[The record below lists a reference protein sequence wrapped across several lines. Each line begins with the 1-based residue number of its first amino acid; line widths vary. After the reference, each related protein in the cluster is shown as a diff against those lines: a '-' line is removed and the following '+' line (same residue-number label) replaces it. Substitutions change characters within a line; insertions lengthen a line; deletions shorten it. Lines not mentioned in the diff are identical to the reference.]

1 MKTMM
6 QEVMAGRTLAEELGH
21 AYYTV
26 EHILA
31 ASIAEN
37 EASKKDLLGFIKLN
51 IPFAEP
57 GEIAMP
63 TMGVQRVAKRLAQ
76 GQTLLEAVMAEGGD
90 AHGPHFIKKHGLTQE
105 SFIKQS
111 QGDVDEPR

>member
-1 MKTMM
+1 MKS
-6 QEVMAGRTLAEELGH
+6 QIHEVIAARLLAEELGH

-31 ASIAEN
+31 ASIAQN
-37 EASKKDLLGFIKLN
+37 ETAKQDLLGFVNLN
-51 IPFAEP
+51 IPLAEP
-57 GEIAMP
+57 GDIAMP
-63 TMGVQRVAKRLAQ
+63 TMGVQRVAKRLAK
-76 GQTLLEAVMAEGGD
+76 GQTLLDAVMAEGED

-111 QGDVDEPR
+111 QGDIREPR

>member
-1 MKTMM
+1 MKTLI
-6 QEVMAGRTLAEELGH
+6 QELMAGRSLAEELGH

-31 ASIAEN
+31 ASITEN
-37 EASKKDLLGFIKLN
+37 ETAKQDLLGFVNLN
-51 IPFAEP
+51 IPLAEP
-57 GEIAMP
+57 GDIAMP

-76 GQTLLEAVMAEGGD
+76 GQTLVDAVMAEGED

-111 QGDVDEPR
+111 QGDISEPR

>member
-1 MKTMM
+1 MKALIK
-6 QEVMAGRTLAEELGH
+6 EVMAGRNLAEELGH
-21 AYYTV
+21 VYYTV

-31 ASIAEN
+31 ASVVGNNPA
-37 EASKKDLLGFIKLN
+37 KQDLLGFVNLN

-57 GEIAMP
+57 GDIAMP

-76 GQTLLEAVMAEGGD
+76 GQTLVDAVMAEGED

-111 QGDVDEPR
+111 QGDVHGPR